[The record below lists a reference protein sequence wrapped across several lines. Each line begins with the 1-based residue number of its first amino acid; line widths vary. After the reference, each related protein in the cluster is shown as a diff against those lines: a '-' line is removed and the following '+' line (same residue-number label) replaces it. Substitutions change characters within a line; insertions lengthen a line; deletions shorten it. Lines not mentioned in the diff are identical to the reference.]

1 LVDKSGDAL
10 TAARNEVLARLR
22 AALEDV
28 PAGAPDHHTTE
39 RSEGADG
46 DRVATFRARAAD
58 YRARIEEIRS
68 RDAIAP
74 AIRAIARRHRARRFA
89 IPDDL
94 DGNWLPGGLDV
105 LRCPVS
111 AAELDRVDGAIT
123 GCEVAVADTGTIV
136 LTGGGSAQGS
146 GALTLIPDL
155 HICVVESHRIVAGL
169 DEALDVV
176 ASTPR
181 HVTLVSGPS
190 ATSDI
195 ELRRVEGVHGPR
207 RLEVV
212 IVDPRA

>member
-10 TAARNEVLARLR
+10 TAARNEVLARVR

-39 RSEGADG
+39 RSERADG
-46 DRVATFRARAAD
+46 DRVATFRARAAA
-58 YRARIEEIRS
+58 YRARIEAIRS

-74 AIRAIARRHRARRFA
+74 AIWEIARRHRARRFA

-94 DGNWLPGGLDV
+94 DANWLPDGLDV

-123 GCEVAVADTGTIV
+123 GCAVAVADTGTIV
-136 LTGGGSAQGS
+136 LTGGSAQGS

-169 DEALDVV
+169 DEALGVV
-176 ASTPR
+176 AGTPR
-181 HVTLVSGPS
+181 HITLVSGPS

-212 IVDPRA
+212 IVDPKA

>member
-1 LVDKSGDAL
+1 M
-10 TAARNEVLARLR
+10 TAARDEVLACVR

-28 PAGAPDHHTTE
+28 PAGEPNHHTIEPPE
-39 RSEGADG
+39 RADVN
-46 DRVATFRARAAD
+46 RVATFRARAAG
-58 YRARIEEIRS
+58 YRARVDAIRS

-74 AIRAIARRHRARRFA
+74 AIRGIARRHRARRFA

-94 DGNWLPGGLDV
+94 DMNWLPDGLEV

-111 AAELDRVDGAIT
+111 SADLDRVDGAIT
-123 GCEVAVADTGTIV
+123 GCAVAVADTGTII
-136 LTGGGSAQGS
+136 LAGGPAQGS

-169 DEALDVV
+169 DEALGVV

-181 HVTLVSGPS
+181 HITLVSGPS

-207 RLEVV
+207 RLELL